1 MNWQAAAI
9 EPVTGTVTIHAIIIF
24 LNNDQSTDC
33 LDLTLPVKTTDPTL
47 QCVVETGMF
56 IKEAPKTVI
65 ALANSITN
73 PLKKTFFKFVY
84 LI

>member
-9 EPVTGTVTIHAIIIF
+9 DPVTGTVTIQAIIIF

-47 QCVVETGMF
+47 QCVVDTG
-56 IKEAPKTVI
+56 IWINDAPNTVI

-73 PLKKTFFKFVY
+73 PLEHFNN
-84 LI
+84 